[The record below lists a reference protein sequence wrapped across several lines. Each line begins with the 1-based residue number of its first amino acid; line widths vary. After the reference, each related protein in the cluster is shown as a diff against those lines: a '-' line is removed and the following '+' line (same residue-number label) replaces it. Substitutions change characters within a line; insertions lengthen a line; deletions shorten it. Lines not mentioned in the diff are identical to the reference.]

1 MQPAPMLAAL
11 LLLAPVAA
19 APAPAPGAAAEA
31 PPQPALDPVAKAKLR
46 AGVVVSTA
54 AEEASGAAGTAT
66 GWAIAKCPPARIFAI
81 LTRHDDFA
89 EWMPRM
95 KAIRVLSRGE
105 RSERALQT
113 IDASLSDI
121 SYALDYSWDPASLR
135 VEFRLAKDVPHE
147 LAEVEGHWQLWPLDG
162 GKATLI
168 EYGNKVDIG
177 RYVPAFIRS
186 YLSDRGL
193 KDAVAAVRKRGEEQ
207 HAAARAP

>member
-1 MQPAPMLAAL
+1 MLPAPLLAAL
-11 LLLAPVAA
+11 LLLAPVA
-19 APAPAPGAAAEA
+19 PGPKAAAGAPVEA
-31 PPQPALDPVAKAKLR
+31 RPQPTLDPVAKAKLR

-66 GWAIAKCPPARIFAI
+66 GWAIAKCPPERIFAI
-81 LTRHDDFA
+81 LSHHDDFA

-95 KAIRVLSRGE
+95 KAIRVLSRSE
-105 RSERALQT
+105 RGERALQT

-121 SYALDYSWDPASLR
+121 SYALDYTWDPATLR

-147 LAEVEGHWQLWPLDG
+147 LADVTGHWQLWPLDG

-168 EYGNKVDIG
+168 EYGNAVDIG

-193 KDAVAAVRKRGEEQ
+193 KDAMAAVRKRGEEQ
-207 HAAARAP
+207 HAAARAR